1 MTPEI
6 DGYLRTANRCLDDA
20 RTVRLSLPRNAA
32 RESYLAVHHAAE
44 AYLLHSTGK
53 IAKTHSGL
61 RAEFAR
67 LAKDDP
73 RIDRQFVSFLAQA
86 YELKSVA
93 DYGTDSAAVITIE
106 DAEKGIQTA
115 ARFVHLIAG
124 LVALPRA

>member
-6 DGYLRTANRCLDDA
+6 DDYLRTANRCLDDA
-20 RTVRLSLPRNAA
+20 RTLRLSLPRIAA
-32 RESYLAVHHAAE
+32 RESYLAVYHAAE

-73 RIDRQFVSFLAQA
+73 RIDRELVSFLAQA

-106 DAEKGIQTA
+106 DAEKGLQTA
-115 ARFVHLIAG
+115 ARFVSLIAG